1 MWCLFVVVV
10 CLFVTKMLYI
20 FFLCSFPNR
29 EMSFLANDRPL
40 IEVQNKNRQQRVH
53 AMRSDAIV
61 IRAEW
66 KCTFVVTCID
76 RNGKKTCHWLAWRQ
90 SHAIYKS
97 KIIATHTRSG
107 RRIISIDHEQ
117 EKLNV
122 VNCCVCQVRIDR
134 ADNFCYFIAVSMRCP
149 VECKSLPLLW
159 QSHVVWFGWHRSVNL
174 LYGERDFIGVAVA
187 MVSAASGSR
196 SLSKRQF
203 DQRPSTFQSFR
214 MRTAHSPYRYLYI
227 YNNNACITRSGSNF
241 KTIRKLMSEIINQ
254 NSQ

>member
-1 MWCLFVVVV
+1 MIVRWSKSKIKTDSSECMR
-10 CLFVTKMLYI
+10 C
-20 FFLCSFPNR
+20 
-29 EMSFLANDRPL
+29 E
-40 IEVQNKNRQQRVH
+40 
-53 AMRSDAIV
+53 AMRLS
-61 IRAEW
+61 
-66 KCTFVVTCID
+66 FG
-76 RNGKKTCHWLAWRQ
+76 RNENALSSSPASTETEKKTCHWLAWRQ

-97 KIIATHTRSG
+97 KLIATHTRSG

-134 ADNFCYFIAVSMRCP
+134 ANNFCYFIAVSMRCP

-214 MRTAHSPYRYLYI
+214 MRTPYRYLYI